1 MRLISG
7 TTFGAAA
14 RSRRAART
22 NMDART
28 PAPARRLA
36 DIRRP
41 KKRPRRAN
49 GDATRN
55 KILDAAER
63 LFAEHGYTA
72 VSMRSITAAA
82 GVNVA
87 AIHFHFASK
96 EALFEAIFNRRVQPI
111 NAARLVGLHG
121 AQGSANAGGVEL
133 ANVLKAFVA
142 PHLEAAKGFDAG
154 SIVLLQFMAR
164 AAAEPDKSIQAVLSK
179 QFDPV
184 WMELTK
190 AVRRALPD
198 ASDEAIGWGL
208 FFTLGALYFI
218 NPSRGWLAPLTGNKC
233 DPTDTEAAMQYLV
246 PFLTAGL
253 QGLSK
258 SVPGIRPKPARRK
271 GAAKSSTKRLTPP

>member
-1 MRLISG
+1 LARRLA
-7 TTFGAAA
+7 TAAQQGH
-14 RSRRAART
+14 T
-22 NMDART
+22 MDART

-111 NAARLVGLHG
+111 NAARLVGLHD
-121 AQGSANAGGVEL
+121 AQGNGGNEVVEL
-133 ANVLKAFVA
+133 GNVLKAFVA

-190 AVRRALPD
+190 AVRRAVPD

-218 NPSRGWLAPLTGNKC
+218 NPSRGWLAALTGNKC
-233 DPTDTEAAMQYLV
+233 NAADTEAAMRYLV

-253 QGLSK
+253 RGLADRVPASPSKQPRRRRSK
-258 SVPGIRPKPARRK
+258 S
-271 GAAKSSTKRLTPP
+271 

>member
-1 MRLISG
+1 
-7 TTFGAAA
+7 
-14 RSRRAART
+14 
-22 NMDART
+22 MDART

-41 KKRPRRAN
+41 KKRPTRAN
-49 GDATRN
+49 GDVTRN

-72 VSMRSITAAA
+72 VSMRSITAEA

-111 NAARLVGLHG
+111 NAARLAGLRG
-121 AQGSANAGGVEL
+121 AQGDGREREVEL
-133 ANVLKAFVA
+133 GSVLKAFVA

-164 AAAEPDKSIQAVLSK
+164 AAAEPDKSIQAVLRK
-179 QFDPV
+179 EFDPV
-184 WMELTK
+184 WMELVK
-190 AVRRALPD
+190 AVQRALPD

-218 NPSRGWLAPLTGNKC
+218 NPSRGWLAGLTRNKC
-233 DPTDTEAAMQYLV
+233 NAADTEAAMRYLV

-253 QGLSK
+253 QGLAKHVPASNSK
-258 SVPGIRPKPARRK
+258 QPRPRR
-271 GAAKSSTKRLTPP
+271 TKR

>member
-1 MRLISG
+1 
-7 TTFGAAA
+7 
-14 RSRRAART
+14 
-22 NMDART
+22 MDART
-28 PAPARRLA
+28 PAAARRLA

-41 KKRPRRAN
+41 KKRPTRAN

-72 VSMRSITAAA
+72 VSMRSITAEA

-111 NAARLVGLHG
+111 NAARLAGLRG
-121 AQGSANAGGVEL
+121 APGNGRDHDVEL

-142 PHLEAAKGFDAG
+142 PHLEAAKGFDPG
-154 SIVLLQFMAR
+154 SIVLLQFMTR
-164 AAAEPDKSIQAVLSK
+164 AAAEPDKSIQAVLRK
-179 QFDPV
+179 EFDPV
-184 WMELTK
+184 WVELTA
-190 AVRRALPD
+190 AVRRALPK

-218 NPSRGWLAPLTGNKC
+218 NPSRGWLASLTRNKC
-233 DPTDTEAAMQYLV
+233 NAADTEAAMRYLV

-253 QGLSK
+253 QGLTKQLPATNSK
-258 SVPGIRPKPARRK
+258 QPRPKR
-271 GAAKSSTKRLTPP
+271 TKK

>member
-1 MRLISG
+1 
-7 TTFGAAA
+7 
-14 RSRRAART
+14 
-22 NMDART
+22 MDART
-28 PAPARRLA
+28 PASARRLA

-41 KKRPRRAN
+41 KKRPTRAN

-111 NAARLVGLHG
+111 NAARLKGLRG
-121 AQGSANAGGVEL
+121 AQGDGRDEAVEL
-133 ANVLKAFVA
+133 GNVLKAFVA

-164 AAAEPDKSIQAVLSK
+164 AAGEPDKSIQTVLRK
-179 QFDPV
+179 EFDPV
-184 WMELTK
+184 WVELTA

-218 NPSRGWLAPLTGNKC
+218 NPSRGWFAPLTRNKC
-233 DPTDTEAAMQYLV
+233 NAADTEAAMQYLV

-253 QGLSK
+253 QGLSQH
-258 SVPGIRPKPARRK
+258 VPATDSKQARRRR
-271 GAAKSSTKRLTPP
+271 AKNNVKLTF

>member
-1 MRLISG
+1 
-7 TTFGAAA
+7 
-14 RSRRAART
+14 
-22 NMDART
+22 MDART
-28 PAPARRLA
+28 PASARRLA

-41 KKRPRRAN
+41 KKRPTRAN

-82 GVNVA
+82 GANVA

-111 NAARLVGLHG
+111 NAARLIGLRG
-121 AQGSANAGGVEL
+121 AQGNRRDEVVEL
-133 ANVLKAFVA
+133 GNVLKAFVA

-164 AAAEPDKSIQAVLSK
+164 AAAEPDKSIQTVLRK
-179 QFDPV
+179 EFDPV
-184 WMELTK
+184 WVELAE

-218 NPSRGWLAPLTGNKC
+218 NPSRGWFAPLTHNKC
-233 DPTDTEAAMQYLV
+233 NAGDTEAAMQYLV

-258 SVPGIRPKPARRK
+258 HVPATASKEARRGGK
-271 GAAKSSTKRLTPP
+271 K

>member
-1 MRLISG
+1 
-7 TTFGAAA
+7 
-14 RSRRAART
+14 
-22 NMDART
+22 MDART
-28 PAPARRLA
+28 SSPARRLA

-41 KKRPRRAN
+41 KKRPTRAN
-49 GDATRN
+49 GDVTRN

-111 NAARLVGLHG
+111 NAARLVGLRG
-121 AQGSANAGGVEL
+121 AQGDRRDEVVEL
-133 ANVLKAFVA
+133 GDVLKAFVA

-164 AAAEPDKSIQAVLSK
+164 AAAEPDKSIQAVLRK
-179 QFDPV
+179 EFDPV
-184 WMELTK
+184 WAELTK

-218 NPSRGWLAPLTGNKC
+218 NPSHGWLAALTRNKC
-233 DPTDTEAAMQYLV
+233 NAADTETAMQYLV

-253 QGLSK
+253 QALSNQAPVIHSK
-258 SVPGIRPKPARRK
+258 QARQRR
-271 GAAKSSTKRLTPP
+271 TKR

>member
-1 MRLISG
+1 
-7 TTFGAAA
+7 
-14 RSRRAART
+14 
-22 NMDART
+22 MDART
-28 PAPARRLA
+28 PASARRLA
-36 DIRRP
+36 DFRRP
-41 KKRPRRAN
+41 KTRPRRAN

-111 NAARLVGLHG
+111 NAARLVGLR
-121 AQGSANAGGVEL
+121 SARDDERGEDVEL
-133 ANVLKAFVA
+133 GRVLKAFVG
-142 PHLEAAKGFDAG
+142 PHLEAAEGFDAG

-164 AAAEPDKSIQAVLSK
+164 AAAEPDKSIQAVLRK
-179 QFDPV
+179 EFDPV
-184 WMELTK
+184 WMELTA

-198 ASDEAIGWGL
+198 AAGEAIGWGL

-218 NPSRGWLAPLTGNKC
+218 NPSRGWLAALTHNKC
-233 DPTDTEAAMQYLV
+233 NAADTEAAMQYLI

-253 QGLSK
+253 RALSGQ
-258 SVPGIRPKPARRK
+258 VPATHSKRPRHRR
-271 GAAKSSTKRLTPP
+271 AKR

>member
-1 MRLISG
+1 
-7 TTFGAAA
+7 
-14 RSRRAART
+14 
-22 NMDART
+22 MDART

-41 KKRPRRAN
+41 KTRPRRAN

-111 NAARLVGLHG
+111 NAARLLGLRG
-121 AQGSANAGGVEL
+121 TRRDAGHAGLEL
-133 ANVLKAFVA
+133 EGVLKAFVA
-142 PHLEAAKGFDAG
+142 PHLESAKGFDAG

-164 AAAEPDKSIQAVLSK
+164 AAAEPDKSIQAVLRK
-179 QFDPV
+179 EFDPV
-184 WMELTK
+184 WVELTA

-218 NPSRGWLAPLTGNKC
+218 NPSRGWLAALTRNKC
-233 DPTDTEAAMQYLV
+233 NAADTEAAMQYLV

-253 QGLSK
+253 QALAEH
-258 SVPGIRPKPARRK
+258 PPATRSQPRKRR
-271 GAAKSSTKRLTPP
+271 TKR

>member
-1 MRLISG
+1 MRL
-7 TTFGAAA
+7 TNA
-14 RSRRAART
+14 RPFLAHRLLAPNRT
-22 NMDART
+22 AGKNMDART
-28 PAPARRLA
+28 PVSARRLA

-41 KKRPRRAN
+41 KARPTRAN

-111 NAARLVGLHG
+111 NAARLTGLREARG
-121 AQGSANAGGVEL
+121 DGRAREAEL
-133 ANVLKAFVA
+133 QTVLKAFVA
-142 PHLEAAKGFDAG
+142 PHLEATKGFDAG

-164 AAAEPDKSIQAVLSK
+164 AAAEPDKSIQAVLRK
-179 QFDPV
+179 EFDPV
-184 WMELTK
+184 WMELTN
-190 AVRRALPD
+190 AVRRALPE

-208 FFTLGALYFI
+208 FFTVGALYFV
-218 NPSRGWLAPLTGNKC
+218 NPSRGWLAALTRNKC
-233 DPTDTEAAMQYLV
+233 NAADTEAAMRYLV

-253 QGLSK
+253 QALSK
-258 SVPGIRPKPARRK
+258 HLPASHSKRSRKRR
-271 GAAKSSTKRLTPP
+271 AKR